1 LSTKYVVTLTEE
13 ERRQLVNLTTVG
25 TSAARRLLRAR
36 ILLKADAAEGGA
48 NWPDPAISEALD
60 VSLPTIHR
68 TRQEFVEEGVEAA
81 LNRKKP
87 RLRRSQVLDGEQEA
101 HLIALA
107 CSTPPPGRKGWTL
120 QLLADQLVEL
130 GYCEMISDETVRRT
144 LKKTNSSHG

>member
-1 LSTKYVVTLTEE
+1 MSTQYVVTLTEE
-13 ERRQLVNLTTVG
+13 ERRQLVHLTTVG

-48 NWPDPAISEALD
+48 NWSDPVISEALD
-60 VSLPTIHR
+60 VSVPTIHR
-68 TRQEFVEEGVEAA
+68 TRQEFVERGVEAA

-107 CSTPPPGRKGWTL
+107 CGTPPPGRKGGTL
-120 QLLADQLVEL
+120 QLLADHLVEL
-130 GYCEMISDETVRRT
+130 GYCETISDETVRRT
-144 LKKTNSSHG
+144 LKKTNLSRG